1 MHWINKLFG
10 GVLLF
15 SVAGAL
21 VLLPQ
26 RAASRSPESQQNNGV
41 PQASASEPIPA
52 FHSQAP
58 QGVLP
63 PTMDP
68 SLFTAPI
75 IQNAYTLAARIK
87 KVLYQQPCYCH
98 CDQSQGHGSLLD
110 CFVSKHGSGCGTC
123 MREVFYSYEQSRKG
137 MTAVQTRQGIE
148 RGEWQSVDTTKY
160 EKPLRAPA
168 H

>member
-1 MHWINKLFG
+1 MHWINKLFSG
-10 GVLLF
+10 MILF
-15 SVAGAL
+15 GLAL
-21 VLLPQ
+21 GLVFLPQ
-26 RAASRSPESQQNNGV
+26 RAASRSSESPRDNAV

-52 FHSQAP
+52 FHSQVP
-58 QGVLP
+58 QGALP

-68 SLFTAPI
+68 SLFTAPV
-75 IQNAYTLAARIK
+75 IQNAYALAARIK

-137 MTAVQTRQGIE
+137 KTAAQVREGIE
-148 RGEWQSVDTTKY
+148 RGEWQKVDLETAS
-160 EKPLRAPA
+160 L
-168 H
+168 